1 MAFNTVQAPPSLNP
15 WHDDSTSFELET
27 GRKTT
32 DDSGK
37 VEMFSF
43 PGRRRFIPLPSYPG
57 FIFLSRPTF
66 LHMNTLVR
74 TAGLTQSK
82 RDNQSMRK
90 LCCPAWEGDP
100 LFFIN
105 RAPAATAGNLRW
117 RRFRADGNFDRTWR
131 HDLCNIAHA
140 LAHHVAVLAP
150 VGDVKLACLALWRER
165 EYLTFISIRFVAF
178 SNQNFAD
185 YRS

>member
-1 MAFNTVQAPPSLNP
+1 
-15 WHDDSTSFELET
+15 
-27 GRKTT
+27 
-32 DDSGK
+32 
-37 VEMFSF
+37 MFSF
-43 PGRRRFIPLPSYPG
+43 PGRRRFTHLPSYPG

-66 LHMNTLVR
+66 LHMNTLAR

-82 RDNQSMRK
+82 RDNQSMGE

-117 RRFRADGNFDRTWR
+117 RHFLGDGNFNLTWR
-131 HDLCNIAHA
+131 HDLCIIAHA
-140 LAHHVAVLAP
+140 LAHHIAVLAP
-150 VGDVKLACLALWRER
+150 VGDVKLACLTLWWER
-165 EYLTFISIRFVAF
+165 EYLTFILIRFVAF